1 MPFNHREI
9 VLPVE
14 IEEEQSR
21 SALTFLKI
29 YRSELELFFQLL
41 ERQPVADLLARDR
54 CCNYA
59 DSYLLATVL
68 VYFKRAGLALA
79 EYTVENFWLCLYLA
93 HDQEEDEEEL
103 KWELLPWALGPAWRN
118 HSLPFF
124 QAKDTLWRRMAH
136 RSLVSRKQCEQVMS
150 LSRHAAW
157 TRHRHMDH
165 AGAVRRPADEDYAP
179 RGPNQADWE
188 LCTRCSHSDTASH
201 QLEFY
206 LVSDF
211 AMDLQDEEKSWRYWR
226 RVGIAGWRA
235 RRKLNCSQ
243 EIEQTK

>member
-1 MPFNHREI
+1 MPFHHREI

-14 IEEEQSR
+14 LEEGLPR
-21 SALTFLKI
+21 SALTFLAI
-29 YRSELELFFQLL
+29 HRSELELFFQLL

-59 DSYLLATVL
+59 DRFLLATVF
-68 VYFKRAGLALA
+68 VYFKRAGLATA

-103 KWELLPWALGPAWRN
+103 KWELLPWALGPAWRT
-118 HSLPFF
+118 HSLQFF
-124 QAKDTLWRRMAH
+124 QAKDRLWRRMAH

-165 AGAVRRPADEDYAP
+165 AGAVRRPADEDYTP

-206 LVSDF
+206 LVSDS
-211 AMDLQDEEKSWRYWR
+211 AMDLQDEEKVMEIVEES
-226 RVGIAGWRA
+226 GDSGME
-235 RRKLNCSQ
+235 SEE
-243 EIEQTK
+243 EIELFARD

>member
-211 AMDLQDEEKSWRYWR
+211 AMDLQDEEKVMEILEES
-226 RVGIAGWRA
+226 GDSG
-235 RRKLNCSQ
+235 LESEE
-243 EIEQTK
+243 EIELFARD

>member
-103 KWELLPWALGPAWRN
+103 KWWANIYQDTRLTWCYRELLPWALGPAWRN

-124 QAKDTLWRRMAH
+124 QGETCRQFSYIVPPRLQPRIRCGGGWHIGRLCRASSAS
-136 RSLVSRKQCEQVMS
+136 RSCLSPATPPGPATGTWTTPVPSEGRQMKLVSPY
-150 LSRHAAW
+150 
-157 TRHRHMDH
+157 T
-165 AGAVRRPADEDYAP
+165 
-179 RGPNQADWE
+179 
-188 LCTRCSHSDTASH
+188 
-201 QLEFY
+201 FY
-206 LVSDF
+206 L
-211 AMDLQDEEKSWRYWR
+211 
-226 RVGIAGWRA
+226 
-235 RRKLNCSQ
+235 
-243 EIEQTK
+243 